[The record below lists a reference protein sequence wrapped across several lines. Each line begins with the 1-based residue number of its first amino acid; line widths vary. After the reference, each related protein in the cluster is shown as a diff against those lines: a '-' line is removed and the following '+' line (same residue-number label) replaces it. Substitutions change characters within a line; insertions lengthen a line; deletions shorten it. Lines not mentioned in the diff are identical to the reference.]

1 MADQEIRFLP
11 DDFEPVQADSQIHDT
26 KLATKPTTF
35 LKDAL
40 RRFRKNKSSVM
51 AAYILA
57 VLILL
62 AIFVPWLSPH
72 NIDQV
77 HSPERFLAPK
87 LFDAGTGFW
96 DGTRS
101 AKHVLYDSVNEIPA
115 LSDKNTVASI
125 KKSLVKLTVEPEPT
139 LIDPA
144 SPYGVAA

>member
-62 AIFVPWLSPH
+62 AIFVP
-72 NIDQV
+72 
-77 HSPERFLAPK
+77 
-87 LFDAGTGFW
+87 
-96 DGTRS
+96 
-101 AKHVLYDSVNEIPA
+101 
-115 LSDKNTVASI
+115 
-125 KKSLVKLTVEPEPT
+125 
-139 LIDPA
+139 
-144 SPYGVAA
+144 